1 MLWLKRLS
9 IVGAVLLIILIVV
22 HLWAR
27 SKLPDRRDPETVAA
41 ELEADIAAV
50 EAMDWP
56 RPPLFDEPVEGTA
69 WDHYLL
75 AVDPIIN
82 AGDSLPEAD
91 QLEIGEVL
99 DNIDDLD
106 DPDRVIPDSLKA
118 WLESAEPGWE
128 EVRRGTCAR
137 SAGRAFSPR
146 TGLTVESE
154 SDDLIPF
161 ALQLRTIA
169 RVRAALLI
177 RTEPRRAVET
187 LMVLHRFGEDFHH
200 GGSAIAYLVGNTL
213 RAAALDMAG
222 RLVIRKLLPEAEVDR
237 VLEWLDSLPARQI
250 DPMAV
255 AGAEML
261 HLLRYLE
268 QVGKRECGPDDFNL
282 PTSIAW
288 NSRELLYRV
297 LDLHREAYARAR
309 DAVGDQGVAAVGEEF
324 SRILRTW
331 LPWLVPAAEFRVALL
346 VRAFSGWSS
355 LAFEKI
361 DEAPRRLRAKQTAI
375 MLLIHAARFNAREDR
390 FPGSLDEIIAFA
402 GGEFPG
408 IGSIVYRPLPET
420 GEPVFYWQPD
430 LEAEEEGDAPAEP
443 LARTHLN

>member
-1 MLWLKRLS
+1 MLWFKRLAV
-9 IVGAVLLIILIVV
+9 VGAVLLLVLIAVN
-22 HLWAR
+22 LWAR
-27 SKLPDRRDPETVAA
+27 SKLPDRRDPEMVAA

-56 RPPLFDEPVEGTA
+56 RPPLFDEPAEGTA

-75 AVDPIIN
+75 AVDPILD
-82 AGDSLPEAD
+82 AGRLLPEAD
-91 QLEIGEVL
+91 LFEAGEVL
-99 DNIDDLD
+99 DGFD
-106 DPDRVIPDSLKA
+106 DPDTAIPDSLKA
-118 WLESAEPGWE
+118 LLKSAEPGWE

-137 SAGRAFSPR
+137 LAGRALTPR
-146 TGLTVESE
+146 DGFTNENE
-154 SDDLIPF
+154 SDELYYF
-161 ALQLRTIA
+161 AQHLGTIA
-169 RVRAALLI
+169 LARAALLV

-187 LMVLHRFGEDFHH
+187 LMVIHRFGEDFHR
-200 GGSAIAYLVGNTL
+200 GGPAIAYLVGNTL
-213 RAAALDMAG
+213 SADALDMAG
-222 RLVIRKLLPEAEVDR
+222 RLVIRELMPEAEVDR

-268 QVGKRECGPDDFNL
+268 QVGKRESGPDDFDL

-288 NSRELLYRV
+288 NRRELLYRV

-309 DAVGDQGVAAVGEEF
+309 DAVGDQGVAAVGEEV
-324 SRILRTW
+324 RRNLRTW

-375 MLLIHAARFNAREDR
+375 MLLIHAARFNAREGR
-390 FPGSLDEIIAFA
+390 NPVTLEEIVAFA

-408 IGSIVYRPLPET
+408 IDLIVYRPFPET
-420 GEPVFYWQPD
+420 GEPAFYWQPD
-430 LEAEEEGDAPAEP
+430 IDAMEDGDAPAEP
-443 LARTHLN
+443 LARTYQD